1 MLKKRSKGGGAL
13 DLGIDFLYY
22 IIEVIASVFVTFGGV
37 LNENSLQFLY
47 HTLFL
52 GAYALCFYFLQFTTT
67 QIPCIVLLLILHCI
81 FLFMLL
87 VIKVK
92 LPILEQNQTWSF
104 GSFSIYMVSVGWIF
118 ILIALAFLL
127 KTYTFLYKQFIPNG
141 VDIQFGTSEPTR
153 ILLIKT
159 LIYAVIFMWIF
170 YTLEYLKTNDV
181 LLLNVFFAVFALLML
196 LYAIVSF
203 VQLHIVKGSLSVVLS
218 FLSMAMV
225 KYIQDSAVDFQ
236 HFFTRNTFA
245 NSLVLLLGVIFNV
258 IAINAYYLSS
268 SIATTMRSIQLPQI
282 IQLNPS
288 YNENFDSGDI
298 IQENNKSY
306 RVDLTNPMCYI
317 KGRTNSYNFC
327 EISNGYNCCTEVTP
341 SPTSTPTPSAPPPPS
356 TTDCAMELWRNRGD
370 PTQRVP
376 DWNEIK
382 NSCNSVPSYFLTPK
396 PTPTL
401 TSTPT
406 PKTTSFQTNTPQKS
420 PKATYSP
427 SDIMNMISNIVVNKL
442 ATISTQDPNADV
454 KSPR

>member
-1 MLKKRSKGGGAL
+1 MLKKRSKGGGPL
-13 DLGIDFLYY
+13 DMGLDFLYY
-22 IIEVIASVFVTFGGV
+22 IIEVISSVFETFGGV

-52 GAYALCFYFLQFTTT
+52 GAYILCFYFLQFTTT
-67 QIPCIVLLLILHCI
+67 QIPCVVLLLILHCI

-92 LPILEQNQTWSF
+92 LPIFEQNETWSF

-153 ILLIKT
+153 KMLIKT

-181 LLLNVFFAVFALLML
+181 LLLNVLFAVFALSML
-196 LYAIVSF
+196 IYAIVSF
-203 VQLHIVKGSLSVVLS
+203 VQLQIINGSLSVVLS

-245 NSLVLLLGVIFNV
+245 NSLILLLGVVFNI
-258 IAINAYYLSS
+258 IAINAYFLSS
-268 SIATTMRSIQLPQI
+268 SIATTMKSVQIPQI
-282 IQLNPS
+282 IQLNPA
-288 YNENFDSGDI
+288 YHENFVSGEIVQYD
-298 IQENNKSY
+298 NKSY
-306 RVDLTNPMCYI
+306 RVDLTSPICFI
-317 KGRTNSYNFC
+317 KRQILNCGSDKQ
-327 EISNGYNCCTEVTP
+327 CCTEVTP
-341 SPTSTPTPSAPPPPS
+341 SPTSTPTPPPPPPS
-356 TTDCAMELWRNRGD
+356 NADCAMELWRKRGD

-376 DWNEIK
+376 GWNEIK
-382 NSCNSVPSYFLTPK
+382 DSCNSVPSYFLTPK

-401 TSTPT
+401 ISTPT
-406 PKTTSFQTNTPQKS
+406 PKTTSLQTNTPQKS
-420 PKATYSP
+420 PTATYSP
-427 SDIMNMISNIVVNKL
+427 SDIMNMISTIVVNKL
-442 ATISTQDPNADV
+442 ATISTQTPSS
-454 KSPR
+454 K